1 MIGLS
6 RRKLFWVSLQV
17 RLKWELLLLF
27 LSPIKGEPYLQS
39 LLGWKKAGLLGT
51 SEEREIERKFLLRTH
66 FVVELADADFA
77 HPDVASEGLW
87 ASRKRARNEED
98 SDEEPTEDDQENIVW
113 SEEIH

>member
-1 MIGLS
+1 
-6 RRKLFWVSLQV
+6 
-17 RLKWELLLLF
+17 LF

-51 SEEREIERKFLLRTH
+51 SEEREIKRKFLLRTH

-77 HPDVASEGLW
+77 HPDVASEGIW

-98 SDEEPTEDDQENIVW
+98 SDEEPLKMIKKILFDQKKFIQTFLMFVIFRRELKKKNCF
-113 SEEIH
+113 S